1 MGDGSLKKDCKKT
14 RNLFRAARAQKV
26 PGFCFLMVMRQ
37 HSPYS
42 EGEDGAVL
50 LHGAGVQGDLTV
62 NVCTVCKGVNV
73 CCGGGAEGLELPAV
87 CEALSSAAQTAAD
100 NDGLTAALPRRVLF
114 CEMLGRMR
122 RRTGLFCALA
132 HRAKKKFLFIVLRWV
147 GRNFVKCVE
156 YYRKICER
164 RPMNIP

>member
-1 MGDGSLKKDCKKT
+1 MGKFVIFARPPRTETGIDKAAKT
-14 RNLFRAARAQKV
+14 RYTGEKSKNEVEKWYNAMNAA
-26 PGFCFLMVMRQ
+26 P
-37 HSPYS
+37 
-42 EGEDGAVL
+42 
-50 LHGAGVQGDLTV
+50 
-62 NVCTVCKGVNV
+62 CTRKQC
-73 CCGGGAEGLELPAV
+73 A
-87 CEALSSAAQTAAD
+87 AAQTAAD

-114 CEMLGRMR
+114 CEMPGRMR

>member
-1 MGDGSLKKDCKKT
+1 MPKALNCQP
-14 RNLFRAARAQKV
+14 FA
-26 PGFCFLMVMRQ
+26 
-37 HSPYS
+37 
-42 EGEDGAVL
+42 
-50 LHGAGVQGDLTV
+50 
-62 NVCTVCKGVNV
+62 
-73 CCGGGAEGLELPAV
+73 
-87 CEALSSAAQTAAD
+87 EALSSAAQTAAD